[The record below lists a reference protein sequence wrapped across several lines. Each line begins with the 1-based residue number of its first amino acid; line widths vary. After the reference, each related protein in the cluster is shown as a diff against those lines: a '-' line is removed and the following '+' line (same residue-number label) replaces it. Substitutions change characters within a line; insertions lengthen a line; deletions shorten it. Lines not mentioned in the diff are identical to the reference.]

1 MGKLSFVQVDVFA
14 DTPFGGNPV
23 VVIPEPG
30 HMTHEQMQ
38 RVARGM
44 NFAETSFVVTPNLPG
59 AAFGLRC
66 YTPTTELSYSGHQ
79 LIGTAYVL
87 AERGLLPL
95 EGPVTEVDVQIGDV
109 LRGVRIERED
119 ERIVAVSTEARV
131 AEFVHAVGADAYG
144 RVAAALSIDP
154 MAILQT
160 GLPVQ
165 LVRTG
170 LSCLIVPI
178 DSLQAIRE
186 LIPVEQ
192 ALDDLLQGLGGDCLL
207 AFTRGTLS
215 PQNHVH
221 TRVFAPPLGISEDPA
236 TGAANGALIA
246 YLHRHGEIRANPHA
260 LLRSEQGS
268 ETGRPSLI
276 TIELDASADPPAI
289 RVGGSV
295 QRSAE
300 GSVFF

>member
-1 MGKLSFVQVDVFA
+1 MGKLSFEQVDVFT
-14 DTPFGGNPV
+14 DSPFGGNPV

-30 HMTHEQMQ
+30 RMTSEQMQ

-44 NFAETSFVVTPNLPG
+44 NFAETSFVVSPSLPG
-59 AAFGLRC
+59 AAFALRC
-66 YTPTTELSYSGHQ
+66 YTPTTELRYSGHQ
-79 LIGTAYVL
+79 LLGTAYVL
-87 AERGLLPL
+87 ATRGLLSL
-95 EGPVTEVDVQIGDV
+95 DGAVTEVDAQIGDV
-109 LRGVRIERED
+109 LRGVRIEREG
-119 ERIVAVSTEARV
+119 EEIVSVSTEARV
-131 AEFVHAVGADAYG
+131 AEFVHAVGADTYG
-144 RVAAALSIDP
+144 RVAASLSIDP

-178 DSLQAIRE
+178 DSLQAMRE

-207 AFTRGTLS
+207 AFTRGTLH
-215 PQNHVH
+215 PENDVH
-221 TRVFAPPLGISEDPA
+221 TRVFAPPLGIVEDPA

-246 YLHRHGEIRANPHA
+246 YLHRHGEIRANPTA

-276 TIELDASADPPAI
+276 VIELDADADPPQV
-289 RVGGSV
+289 RVGGRV
-295 QRSAE
+295 ARSAM
-300 GSVFF
+300 GAVFF